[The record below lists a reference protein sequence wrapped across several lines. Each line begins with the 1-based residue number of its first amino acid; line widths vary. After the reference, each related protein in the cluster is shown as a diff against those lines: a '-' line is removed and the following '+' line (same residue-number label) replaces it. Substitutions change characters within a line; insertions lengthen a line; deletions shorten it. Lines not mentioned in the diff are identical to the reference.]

1 MKSAKEILSELYKIE
16 QVGAKPAPA
25 SDATKGQGTEVRI
38 SKQRSRKLNLIELV
52 RTKRDAGRQE
62 IGYSSR
68 PFILCGLPVRRPA
81 GGGLEHIRRNG
92 KFFLRVTGDP
102 RFGLPFGQDRLIPI
116 WVSTLAIR
124 QKNRVIQF
132 SSGAEILRTF
142 GLPPGGKEY
151 ARLMQGF
158 KRIFSATIFFGT
170 EEQLQAD
177 AVWDW
182 ARFHFFDRLRVWYT
196 RDVNQATLPG
206 DDFENVVVLSE
217 SFWNEIQAHPIPLDL
232 DVVKSLKDSP
242 GCLDFYLW
250 LAWRCWT
257 SKRNERIPLFDAT
270 GLINQLGTPQYTRE
284 RRFRQRVTQWLNTVH
299 TFWPKC
305 PAALSEDG
313 RFLILAP
320 AKCLALSTTKQ

>member
-1 MKSAKEILSELYKIE
+1 MKNSREILSELAKLE
-16 QVGAKPAPA
+16 QVGVKLPTAVGGEE
-25 SDATKGQGTEVRI
+25 GQGTEVRI
-38 SKQRSRKLNLIELV
+38 SKQRSRKLDLIELI
-52 RTKRDAGRQE
+52 RTKRDKGQQE

-68 PFILCGLPVRRPA
+68 PFILCGLPLRRPA
-81 GGGLEHIRRNG
+81 NGGLEHIRRNG

-116 WVSTLAIR
+116 WVATLAIR
-124 QKNRVIQF
+124 QKNRVIRF

-142 GLPPGGKEY
+142 GLPAGGKEY
-151 ARLMQGF
+151 ARLVQGF

-170 EEQLQAD
+170 EEQLQAE

-196 RDVNQATLPG
+196 RDIDQATLPG
-206 DDFENVVVLSE
+206 EDFQNIVVLSE

-257 SKRNERIPLFDAT
+257 SKRNERIPFFDAT
-270 GLINQLGTPQYTRE
+270 GLIHQLGTPEYTRE
-284 RRFRQRVTQWLNTVH
+284 RRFRQRVAQWLNTVR

-313 RFLILAP
+313 RFLILTP
-320 AKCLALSTTKQ
+320 TKSPALSTARQ